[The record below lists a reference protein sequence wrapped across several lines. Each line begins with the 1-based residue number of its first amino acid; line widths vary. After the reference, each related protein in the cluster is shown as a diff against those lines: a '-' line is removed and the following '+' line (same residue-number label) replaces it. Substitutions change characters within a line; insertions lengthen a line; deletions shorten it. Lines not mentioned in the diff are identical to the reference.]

1 MRREH
6 NVVIVQP
13 TIDWA
18 VRTLLVQSG
27 VVRRNL
33 IVRDWA
39 TDATL
44 LKRAAQEVYSASP
57 QEWPF
62 TAKTELDEMM
72 ILDRWLRVHRDEPCC
87 IWVTTALSFAPVGQ
101 QRRARSQKVARG
113 FNADVMRNTSST
125 REQQDNYGTN
135 VGMG

>member
-13 TIDWA
+13 TVDGA
-18 VRTLLVQSG
+18 VSILLVQSG

-33 IVRDWA
+33 IVRDWT
-39 TDATL
+39 TDASL
-44 LKRAAQEVYSASP
+44 LKRAAQEVYSALP

-87 IWVTTALSFAPVGQ
+87 IWVDDSFKASRQWASNVVRG
-101 QRRARSQKVARG
+101 AKKWHVA
-113 FNADVMRNTSST
+113 ST
-125 REQQDNYGTN
+125 QT
-135 VGMG
+135 